1 MLLLLCSFFKQ
12 SSAASTI
19 SKSPTS
25 NIAIA
30 WGFVKLSNLWTNP
43 SQTVTLSCDPS
54 ESPYKI
60 LFLRTPSNF
69 ELAFTA
75 ASLIKQVNV

>member
-1 MLLLLCSFFKQ
+1 MLFFFFFFKQ
-12 SSAASTI
+12 SNAASTI

-30 WGFVKLSNLWTNP
+30 WGFVKLSNLWINP
-43 SQTVTLSCDPS
+43 SQNVTLSCDPS
-54 ESPYKI
+54 ESPYKV